1 MPGAGPRFPR
11 NVVRAAVVLLG
22 LLAWLVGCARPKPGD
37 ARPMVVVSLVPL
49 GYFVD
54 RLVRDSVKT
63 EVLIPPGASP
73 HTHEPGMI
81 EIREIVR
88 ASLFI
93 KVGHPKFPFEQA
105 WQERL
110 VATQPKL
117 RVVDGFAGVGRKE
130 EDPHVWL
137 SPRAV
142 RRLVENVAPALAELL
157 PAERAA
163 ITRRQGEVLADI
175 DEVDGELREAL
186 SGLKS
191 RRFVVFHPDWGYFAD
206 EYGLE
211 QVDIEQQARD
221 PRSLSLVTERARA
234 DGVRVIFVSPQ
245 MSRQSAE
252 QVARDIGARVEV
264 IDPLAYDWVK
274 NMRFVKAAFQRALRP

>member
-1 MPGAGPRFPR
+1 
-11 NVVRAAVVLLG
+11 VRAVVVLVAVV
-22 LLAWLVGCARPKPGD
+22 AWLGGCARPKAND
-37 ARPMVVVSLVPL
+37 ARPVVVVSLLPL

-54 RLVRDSVKT
+54 RLAPGSVKL
-63 EVLIPPGASP
+63 EILIPPGANP
-73 HTHEPGMI
+73 HTHEPGMLQ
-81 EIREIVR
+81 IRELTAAV
-88 ASLFI
+88 LFI
-93 KVGHPKFPFEQA
+93 KVGHPKFPFEQE

-110 VATQPKL
+110 VAARPTL
-117 RVVDGFAGVGRKE
+117 RVVDGFAGVRRRD

-142 RRLVENVAPALAELL
+142 RRLVENVGPALGELL

-163 ITRRQGEVLADI
+163 ITHRQGEVLADI
-175 DEVDGELREAL
+175 AEVDRELRAAL
-186 SGLKS
+186 SGLET
-191 RRFVVFHPDWGYFAD
+191 RRFLVFHPDWGYFAE

-252 QVARDIGARVEV
+252 LVARDIGARVEV

-274 NMRFVKAAFQRALRP
+274 NMRLVKLAFQRALRP

>member
-1 MPGAGPRFPR
+1 
-11 NVVRAAVVLLG
+11 VVA
-22 LLAWLVGCARPKPGD
+22 
-37 ARPMVVVSLVPL
+37 SLVPL

-54 RLVRDSVKT
+54 RLARDSVKT
-63 EVLIPPGASP
+63 EILIPPGASP
-73 HTHEPGMI
+73 HTHEPGML
-81 EIREIVR
+81 EIRELEN

-93 KVGHPKFPFEQA
+93 QVGHPKLPFEQV
-105 WQERL
+105 WRERL
-110 VATQPKL
+110 VAARPNL
-117 RVVDGFAGVGRKE
+117 RVVDGFAGVRRSD

-137 SPRAV
+137 SPRAA
-142 RRLVENVAPALAELL
+142 RRLVENIAPVLRELL

-163 ITRRQGEVLADI
+163 ITRRQSEVLADI
-175 DEVDGELREAL
+175 DRVDGELRAAL
-186 SGLKS
+186 SGLES
-191 RRFVVFHPDWGYFAD
+191 RRFLVFHPDWGYFAE

-252 QVARDIGARVEV
+252 LVARDIGARVEV
-264 IDPLAYDWVK
+264 IDPLAYDWVE
-274 NMRFVKAAFQRALRP
+274 NMRLAKAAFQRALRP